1 VSIDDR
7 CYQTFTL
14 IWADRSIAVS
24 HQANWLR
31 SGYWH
36 IELRC
41 ADRLPVTGTGYR
53 SIFVPQ
59 ADFADET
66 AIKDFVTR
74 LLDEVAVSPAW
85 QSYLVAS
92 RQLTLF

>member
-1 VSIDDR
+1 VSTDGR
-7 CYQTFTL
+7 GYQTFTL
-14 IWADRSIAVS
+14 IWAERSIAVS
-24 HQANWLR
+24 HQVNWLR

-41 ADRLPVTGTGYR
+41 ADQLPVTQTGYR

-74 LLDEVAVSPAW
+74 LLDEAAVSPAW
-85 QSYLVAS
+85 QAYLVAS

>member
-7 CYQTFTL
+7 GYQTFTL
-14 IWADRSIAVS
+14 IWAERSIVVS
-24 HQANWLR
+24 HQVNWLR

-41 ADRLPVTGTGYR
+41 ADQLPVTATGYR

-66 AIKDFVTR
+66 AIKGFVIG
-74 LLDEVAVSPAW
+74 LLDEAAASKEW
-85 QSYLVAS
+85 QNYLQAS
-92 RQLTLF
+92 RQLDLF